1 MKKVIIRIIS
11 MLLLLITF
19 FIIFGFSAQ
28 NGEESG
34 SLSNKVTTIFV
45 NNFPYTKNLSI
56 ETKEKLIEHGEPIV
70 RKLAHFSI
78 YTVVGMCIMA
88 FVCTFPLKLRTRLG
102 SSLLVGL
109 IYAIS
114 DEFHQSFVPGR
125 GPSWRDVCIDTA
137 GVFAGILIILAIV
150 SIYIALRGDNKSK
163 KAQLREE

>member
-102 SSLLVGL
+102 SSLLIGL
-109 IYAIS
+109 LYAIS
-114 DEFHQSFVPGR
+114 DEFHQSFIPR
-125 GPSWRDVCIDTA
+125 QSSIMDRCLHRYSWSICRNTYYSCNCFYIYCIK
-137 GVFAGILIILAIV
+137 
-150 SIYIALRGDNKSK
+150 R
-163 KAQLREE
+163 R